1 MVVDLEDL
9 VIIVEV
15 VVVIVADTK
24 DHVVVVVAVAVNKV
38 DSFAK
43 HASVWRIM
51 TTMILDI
58 IFIFSL
64 LRWTAR
70 MN

>member
-1 MVVDLEDL
+1 
-9 VIIVEV
+9 
-15 VVVIVADTK
+15 VADTK
-24 DHVVVVVAVAVNKV
+24 DHVVVVAVAVNKV

-51 TTMILDI
+51 TTMIFHI

>member
-24 DHVVVVVAVAVNKV
+24 DHVVVVAVAVNKV

-43 HASVWRIM
+43 HASV
-51 TTMILDI
+51 
-58 IFIFSL
+58 
-64 LRWTAR
+64 
-70 MN
+70 

>member
-15 VVVIVADTK
+15 VAVIVADTK
-24 DHVVVVVAVAVNKV
+24 DHVVVVAVAVNKV

-43 HASVWRIM
+43 HASV
-51 TTMILDI
+51 
-58 IFIFSL
+58 
-64 LRWTAR
+64 
-70 MN
+70 